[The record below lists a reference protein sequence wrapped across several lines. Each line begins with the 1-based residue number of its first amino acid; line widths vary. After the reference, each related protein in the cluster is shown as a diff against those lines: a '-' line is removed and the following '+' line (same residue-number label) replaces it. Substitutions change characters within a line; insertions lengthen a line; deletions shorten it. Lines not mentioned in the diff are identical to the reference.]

1 MRVEATGENE
11 NKVVRVRGDLTN
23 TKRKLA
29 EGKLTIGYIGGS
41 ITDAR
46 PGHNWPEPVTRWIV
60 ANYPGARIIVEN
72 AGIGATGSDLAS
84 FRAKRDLIDRGC
96 DLVFVEFAVN
106 DNNTPTERR
115 KKTREG
121 LLRQLLASGTTDVV
135 LVYTYCR
142 EMYEPMMEGR
152 MPPSIAEFE
161 ELAEHY
167 GLSSVW
173 MGLHA
178 LNEVKAGLLRW
189 EEWLPD
195 GLHPTERGSFSYGSS
210 VIGFLQKALEGE
222 GEDRGAG
229 AASEG
234 RNLPQPLDPGN
245 WEQVAFVPFED
256 VRTEGPWSIRRWVT
270 LEWIDRA
277 LSTSAVGSKLY
288 FSFEGRGLA
297 LGFDFGQLSA
307 ECRYRI
313 DGGEW
318 QATARQRPEWCGPSG
333 WLKTEIFADDL
344 PQGRHEVELEV
355 IHGNKPDCGGTRFDL
370 AYIGVVR

>member
-1 MRVEATGENE
+1 MERGTASRLE
-11 NKVVRVRGDLTN
+11 VVRVRGELTN

-29 EGKLTIGYIGGS
+29 EGGLTVGFIGGS
-41 ITDAR
+41 ITDGR
-46 PGHNWPEPVTRWIV
+46 PGHNWPEPVARWLV
-60 ANYPGARIIVEN
+60 ANYPDARIAVEN
-72 AGIGATGSDLAS
+72 AGIGATGSDLAC

-106 DNNTPTERR
+106 DNDVATDRR
-115 KKTREG
+115 QKTREG

-142 EMYEPMMEGR
+142 DMYEPMTEGR
-152 MPPSIAEFE
+152 LPPSIEEFE
-161 ELAEHY
+161 ALAEHY

-195 GLHPTERGSFSYGSS
+195 NLHPTERGSYSYGES
-210 VIGFLQKALEGE
+210 VIGYLRSALAHAQNEALPEVAKAS
-222 GEDRGAG
+222 AG
-229 AASEG
+229 
-234 RNLPQPLDPGN
+234 LPEPLDPGH
-245 WEQVAFVPFED
+245 WQQVSILPFED
-256 VRTEGPWSIRRWVT
+256 IRTEGPWMIKRWVT

-277 LSTSAVGSKLY
+277 LSTSAIGAKLA
-288 FSFEGRGLA
+288 FSFEGRGFALA
-297 LGFDFGQLSA
+297 FDFGKLSA

-318 QATARQRPEWCGPSG
+318 QATSRARHDWCGPTG
-333 WLKTEIFADDL
+333 WLKMETLADHL
-344 PQGRHEVELEV
+344 PGGRHEVELEV

-370 AYIGVVR
+370 AFVGVIA